1 MAKKAT
7 QTKASILSEMNA
19 KINKLYAQAM
29 KVAPG
34 SARQKKIVEQI
45 DGLSK
50 LREKLKNSK

>member
-1 MAKKAT
+1 MAKKASI
-7 QTKASILSEMNA
+7 TKAGILAEYNA

-29 KVAPG
+29 KIAPG

-45 DGLSK
+45 DALSK

>member
-29 KVAPG
+29 KIAPG
-34 SARQKKIVEQI
+34 SVRQKKIIEQI
-45 DGLSK
+45 DSLSK

>member
-7 QTKASILSEMNA
+7 QTKASILAEMNA

-29 KVAPG
+29 KIAPG
-34 SARQKKIVEQI
+34 TARQKKIVEQI
-45 DGLSK
+45 DALSK